1 MSEESAAEPRA
12 WQERAVSRSLER
24 SRVHA
29 ERRSAQFIETA
40 LQLVEETGGE
50 DFTVQDVV
58 DRMKVSTRTFY
69 QFFAGKDEFLLAIFE
84 EGQRERNH
92 RLRQVV
98 DAEPDPLARL
108 RVFVIGSQQG
118 TQRSATSRF
127 MVQHYFRLLVSH
139 PAELRQSYKGVIA
152 YLAGLIADAAAS
164 GAIRSTDHHR
174 TAGFILQTM
183 NTAIQA
189 NILDWPLMDP
199 PPSPEEV
206 WEFCLRGIAAGP
218 ANAEWSGG
226 SATP

>member
-1 MSEESAAEPRA
+1 VSEKVAAEPRA

-24 SRVHA
+24 SRAHA
-29 ERRSAQFIETA
+29 ERRSARFIQTA
-40 LQLVEETGGE
+40 RELVEESGGE

-69 QFFAGKDEFLLAIFE
+69 QFFAGKDEFLLAMFE

-92 RLRQVV
+92 RLRKAV
-98 DAEPDPLARL
+98 DAGPDPLARL
-108 RVFVIGSQQG
+108 RAFVIGGQQG
-118 TQRSATSRF
+118 TERSPASRC
-127 MVQHYFRLLVSH
+127 MLQHYFRLLVSH

-164 GAIRSTDHHR
+164 GDVRSADHER

-183 NTAIQA
+183 NTAVQA
-189 NILDWPLMDP
+189 NILDSPLMDP

-206 WEFCLRGIAAGP
+206 WEFCLRGIGAGP
-218 ANAEWSGG
+218 ANAE
-226 SATP
+226 